1 MLSFFLNSQF
11 LNIYMYIYKKKSFK
25 NNYEYRI
32 RADLEVSYG
41 SSPERTPPSPSVI
54 RSIPQGIPPC
64 KKQIESAHVD
74 TSHSYIVNA
83 SPHDVFFSKES
94 KTLGK
99 VVGFVIEQV
108 SLSHLVDVCFIKETA
123 DEDSFS
129 ECRLVIEVVIE

>member
-1 MLSFFLNSQF
+1 
-11 LNIYMYIYKKKSFK
+11 MYIYKKKSFK

-32 RADLEVSYG
+32 RPDLEVSNG
-41 SSPERTPPSPSVI
+41 SSPGRTPLTPPPPGNQKYSLGHS
-54 RSIPQGIPPC
+54 PC

-99 VVGFVIEQV
+99 VVGFVTE
-108 SLSHLVDVCFIKETA
+108 
-123 DEDSFS
+123 
-129 ECRLVIEVVIE
+129 